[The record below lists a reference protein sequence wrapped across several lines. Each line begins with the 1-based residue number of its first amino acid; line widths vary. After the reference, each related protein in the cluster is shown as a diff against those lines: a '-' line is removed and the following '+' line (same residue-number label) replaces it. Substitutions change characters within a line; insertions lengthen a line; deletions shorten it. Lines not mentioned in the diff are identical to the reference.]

1 MSQLLIAVLTL
12 SGLLSNAKV
21 LTVGADQG
29 KGYDPPL
36 SQFPPLAFLL
46 GDTGKQLSVKL
57 KSLAAPLPAPGTTGH
72 CALTSWG
79 ERVIE
84 GFLN

>member
-12 SGLLSNAKV
+12 SGLLPNAKV

-57 KSLAAPLPAPGTTGH
+57 KSLAAPLPAPGTH
-72 CALTSWG
+72 WPLCANLLGG
-79 ERVIE
+79 E
-84 GFLN
+84 GY

>member
-1 MSQLLIAVLTL
+1 MSQLLLAVLTL
-12 SGLLSNAKV
+12 SGLLPTAEV

-29 KGYDPPL
+29 KGHDPPL

-46 GDTGKQLSVKL
+46 GDAGKQLSVKL
-57 KSLAAPLPAPGTTGH
+57 KSLAAPLPGPTGQ
-72 CALTSWG
+72 CALTPLG
-79 ERVIE
+79 ERVIG

>member
-1 MSQLLIAVLTL
+1 MSQLLLAVLTL
-12 SGLLSNAKV
+12 SGLLPTAEV

-29 KGYDPPL
+29 KGHDPPL

-46 GDTGKQLSVKL
+46 GDAGKQLSVKL
-57 KSLAAPLPAPGTTGH
+57 KSLAAPLPGPTGQ

-79 ERVIE
+79 ERVIG